1 MAFYLIR
8 EWVLSSALAKLW
20 GIGTIE
26 YLKLESVLNE
36 SAVFAFN
43 ALTKPSLNWSETR
56 KYMQVKFHS
65 VVEFT
70 THFSGS
76 S

>member
-1 MAFYLIR
+1 MGDWRI
-8 EWVLSSALAKLW
+8 V
-20 GIGTIE
+20 E

-43 ALTKPSLNWSETR
+43 ALTELSLNWSETG
-56 KYMQVKFHS
+56 KYLQVKFHS

-70 THFSGS
+70 THFLGS

>member
-1 MAFYLIR
+1 MGDWRI
-8 EWVLSSALAKLW
+8 V
-20 GIGTIE
+20 E

-43 ALTKPSLNWSETR
+43 ALTELSLNWSETG
-56 KYMQVKFHS
+56 KYLQVKFHS

-70 THFSGS
+70 AHYFGEFLMF
-76 S
+76 

>member
-1 MAFYLIR
+1 MGDWRI
-8 EWVLSSALAKLW
+8 V
-20 GIGTIE
+20 E

-43 ALTKPSLNWSETR
+43 ALTELSLNWSETG
-56 KYMQVKFHS
+56 KYLQVKFHS

-70 THFSGS
+70 THFWGS